1 MQHHLYQPNYNTTL
15 HVPHGWWPRYPSL
28 WASQPCFN
36 GSTPI
41 PVSPFVSNAFH
52 SNIAAQTP
60 PQVSKTGPLNSA
72 QTQDVAPT
80 TSLLTSKVVN
90 ISSLD
95 LDQQFQSELIDMYL
109 DTALPSRPSSRLSK
123 AEASIAQA
131 LRVIFGPTLSFEKA
145 RLPWLIN
152 PRTKRK
158 LELDIWC
165 ESLSCG
171 FERQGLQHYVWPNG
185 LHANRAQ
192 FEALQER
199 DTIKMELCKQHGV
212 TLIHVPWTVPAKDME
227 AFLRDE
233 LRRFNIPA
241 PDQASH
247 SVADPT
253 QNLKRLT

>member
-1 MQHHLYQPNYNTTL
+1 MQQHLYQPNFTTTL

-28 WASQPCFN
+28 WASHPCFN

-41 PVSPFVSNAFH
+41 PVNPFVSNAFH
-52 SNIAAQTP
+52 SNIAAQTS
-60 PQVSKTGPLNSA
+60 PQVSKANALNSA
-72 QTQDVAPT
+72 QTQDVAPAA
-80 TSLLTSKVVN
+80 SLLNSKVVST
-90 ISSLD
+90 SSLD
-95 LDQQFQSELIDMYL
+95 LEKQFQSELADMYL
-109 DTALPSRPSSRLSK
+109 DAGSRPSSRLSK

-131 LRVIFGPTLSFEKA
+131 LRAIFGPNVHFEKA
-145 RLPWLIN
+145 RLPWLTN

-185 LHANRAQ
+185 LHASRAQ

-199 DTIKMELCKQHGV
+199 DKLKMELCKQHGV
-212 TLIHVPWTVPAKDME
+212 TLIHVPFTVSAKDME

-233 LRRFNIPA
+233 LRRFSIPV

-247 SVADPT
+247 SVAGQA
-253 QNLKRLT
+253 QNLKGLTCN